1 MNNVIASLYAS
12 CSSFPERDIYIPFKG
27 GAVLKKN
34 GRKTTA
40 IDYHNEYDLSRF
52 FLIWIAKIAPLRR
65 EVGGAPKH
73 HGRFPFSFEFETPCR
88 DDDVNQ
94 RGRSVGF

>member
-27 GAVLKKN
+27 GAVLMKN
-34 GRKTTA
+34 GRKKTA
-40 IDYHNEYDLSRF
+40 IDYHNEVNLSRF
-52 FLIWIAKIAPLRR
+52 FLVWIAKTAPLRR
-65 EVGGAPKH
+65 EISGAPKH
-73 HGRFPFSFEFETPCR
+73 RGRFAFPIKSEKFGLGLDASR
-88 DDDVNQ
+88 

>member
-27 GAVLKKN
+27 GAELKEN
-34 GRKTTA
+34 GRKKTA
-40 IDYHNEYDLSRF
+40 IDYHNEVNLSRI
-52 FLIWIAKIAPLRR
+52 FLIRIAKMSPLRE

-73 HGRFPFSFEFETPCR
+73 RGRFPSYL
-88 DDDVNQ
+88 DLN
-94 RGRSVGF
+94 RSV